1 MVCRGVLGPPRKI
14 RSPKDLGPPW
24 SKSIIAPVLPTYNF
38 QNTDTAELDEIRQLA
53 TIILSHP
60 KTIHLLSRSS

>member
-14 RSPKDLGPPW
+14 RSTKDLGSPGRNLP
-24 SKSIIAPVLPTYNF
+24 KPPVLPTYNF

-53 TIILSHP
+53 TIILSHS
-60 KTIHLLSRSS
+60 KTIHLLRRSS